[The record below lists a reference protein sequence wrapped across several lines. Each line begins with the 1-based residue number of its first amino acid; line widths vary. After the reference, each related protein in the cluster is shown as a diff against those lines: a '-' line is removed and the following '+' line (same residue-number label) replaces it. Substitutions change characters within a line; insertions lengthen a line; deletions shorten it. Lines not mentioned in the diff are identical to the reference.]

1 MYRRAQGDMEPAIY
15 TPTDDLRA
23 ILMGLQRRYGGRT
36 PTEREEAT
44 QQRGQPWNSSEPIE
58 NMFFKLEELF
68 IQAVVAEV
76 PYTMVQLLDQAPDR
90 IKKTRISTNSVTMW
104 NTPDP
109 NDKY

>member
-1 MYRRAQGDMEPAIY
+1 MGPVIY
-15 TPTDDLRA
+15 TPMDDPRA
-23 ILMGLQRRYGGRT
+23 ILLGLQRWFGKRMS
-36 PTEREEAT
+36 TEKEEAT
-44 QQRGQPWNSSEPIE
+44 QQWGQSWNSSEPIE